1 MSGSSTKG
9 ISSPSR
15 GSILDRVQ
23 PQTQSTALSESQSE
37 VNQLV
42 GNAISTVSDEKMMA
56 SLFTAGLAGR
66 FIRLGTVATTG
77 KSLVPIAVQGLS
89 HATAL
94 AGESAVFAG
103 TERKFAEWGGHA
115 RTQLFQKDWA
125 RAAINLGSIKLF
137 GGVAAGQNLI
147 TQHFLIDSAM
157 VAGHH
162 AGYAF
167 GVTDKPQGTLAQQM
181 IHAEGMNLGM
191 KGSLALLHGFSPRL
205 SAMERS
211 LDLTLKSYETK
222 PFSENPPIS
231 FSPRLAWAAEGNSPT
246 ANEGLE
252 PNPSK
257 QLVALLS
264 AGGVG
269 AGGGSQSGKVTALL
283 QKIGP
288 TLDQLPQ
295 NGEWH
300 HKTEQQN
307 EIAAGSHLGI
317 GYKDNNEDRYYFSK
331 NPGGNTLMVA
341 IDGLGGHDGGE

>member
-147 TQHFLIDSAM
+147 TQHFLVDPAM

-191 KGSLALLHGFSPRL
+191 KGSLALLHGFSPKL
-205 SAMERS
+205 SGMERS
-211 LDLTLKSYETK
+211 VDLALKSQEAGLFSQNQSIPFFSQPAMETAGGPEGSLTETK
-222 PFSENPPIS
+222 GNQERGSSWDPTTFIIP
-231 FSPRLAWAAEGNSPT
+231 PRLMAAGKTE
-246 ANEGLE
+246 
-252 PNPSK
+252 
-257 QLVALLS
+257 
-264 AGGVG
+264 
-269 AGGGSQSGKVTALL
+269 GGSRPPNECDGFSRLRVR
-283 QKIGP
+283 
-288 TLDQLPQ
+288 
-295 NGEWH
+295 
-300 HKTEQQN
+300 
-307 EIAAGSHLGI
+307 EIARSNNRFPDDFAGHLRRCELCYDLYRDYRI
-317 GYKDNNEDRYYFSK
+317 AFESAEDMWASMR
-331 NPGGNTLMVA
+331 
-341 IDGLGGHDGGE
+341 